1 MLSTS
6 NNKGWGKKYL
16 LIPCLLALIFAAV
29 LLTGCSSF
37 SANSGGTIL
46 FISNRVQIEGTD
58 QYPGFTNSEIYS
70 MDKNGNNIKRLTDA
84 IGMKQCASF
93 SPDGKK
99 IVYQY
104 DSMKEPITRTYVMD
118 ADGKNPVRISNKAN
132 VDREPAWS
140 PDGKWIVFESYRDPT
155 DGTPVDPQTSKS
167 GLYKMTSDGKTEV
180 RLTQYATAASEP
192 AWSPDGK
199 KILFSSA
206 QDGKYQ
212 IYIMNADG
220 TNQTR
225 LTKDNSNDAMSS
237 WSPDGKKIVFSSD
250 RGGKNNI
257 YVMNADGSNQV
268 IITHGD
274 WNDGAPSWSPDGKQI
289 VFCSDRDRTGERDLN
304 EEIYRMQ
311 ADGTNPVRL
320 TNNPADDR
328 LPRWKP

>member
-1 MLSTS
+1 
-6 NNKGWGKKYL
+6 
-16 LIPCLLALIFAAV
+16 
-29 LLTGCSSF
+29 
-37 SANSGGTIL
+37 
-46 FISNRVQIEGTD
+46 
-58 QYPGFTNSEIYS
+58 
-70 MDKNGNNIKRLTDA
+70 
-84 IGMKQCASF
+84 MKQCASF

-104 DSMKEPITRTYVMD
+104 DSMKEPITGIYVMD

-132 VDREPAWS
+132 VDRDPAWS

-199 KILFSSA
+199 KILFSSV

-289 VFCSDRDRTGERDLN
+289 VFCSDRDRTGEGDLN

>member
-1 MLSTS
+1 
-6 NNKGWGKKYL
+6 
-16 LIPCLLALIFAAV
+16 
-29 LLTGCSSF
+29 
-37 SANSGGTIL
+37 
-46 FISNRVQIEGTD
+46 
-58 QYPGFTNSEIYS
+58 

-104 DSMKEPITRTYVMD
+104 DSMKEPITGTYVMD

-199 KILFSSA
+199 KI
-206 QDGKYQ
+206 
-212 IYIMNADG
+212 
-220 TNQTR
+220 
-225 LTKDNSNDAMSS
+225 
-237 WSPDGKKIVFSSD
+237 VFSSD

-257 YVMNADGSNQV
+257 YVMNADGSNQG

>member
-104 DSMKEPITRTYVMD
+104 DSMKEPITGIYVMD

-199 KILFSSA
+199 
-206 QDGKYQ
+206 
-212 IYIMNADG
+212 
-220 TNQTR
+220 
-225 LTKDNSNDAMSS
+225 
-237 WSPDGKKIVFSSD
+237 
-250 RGGKNNI
+250 
-257 YVMNADGSNQV
+257 
-268 IITHGD
+268 
-274 WNDGAPSWSPDGKQI
+274 
-289 VFCSDRDRTGERDLN
+289 
-304 EEIYRMQ
+304 
-311 ADGTNPVRL
+311 
-320 TNNPADDR
+320 
-328 LPRWKP
+328 